1 MRHIPEDELH
11 AYLDQALSRSQCIEI
26 ETHLARCAPCR
37 DDRDRIAGLRDQTTL
52 LLARVAPRIS
62 APPPY
67 AQLLARSDERRKT
80 SWRRLVVL
88 AAGLAGAAIAGWGMR
103 ALLDPHTPA
112 GVGLP
117 AAVALAPPSGPT
129 APPATPVVSRRE
141 PAILS
146 APEQP
151 PAAAPTVRLASTTP
165 LVAPTPAATGRLVV
179 GGLILGDGWV
189 VSSRAEAEAA
199 GQNMLPEVPGLTVSG
214 IRVRDGAGQERP
226 VVIVAQTL
234 PEGGTVY
241 TVEGPVDAVAELVA
255 AQLSPGVFR
264 ASEPTRSAPDYLPSG
279 SGYRRAPRVLAVL
292 GALSSDSL
300 NILAQRV
307 TLR

>member
-37 DDRDRIAGLRDQTTL
+37 DDRDQIAGLRDRTTL
-52 LLARVAPRIS
+52 LLARVAPRVS

-67 AQLLARSDERRKT
+67 AQLLARSEERRKT
-80 SWRRLVVL
+80 SWRRLAVL
-88 AAGLAGAAIAGWGMR
+88 AAGLAGAAVAGWGMR
-103 ALLDPHTPA
+103 AMLDPHTPA

-117 AAVALAPPSGPT
+117 AAVALAAPSDP
-129 APPATPVVSRRE
+129 AAPATAGPVVSGRG
-141 PAILS
+141 PVILS
-146 APEQP
+146 VPEPQP
-151 PAAAPTVRLASTTP
+151 AAPTVRLASTTP
-165 LVAPTPAATGRLVV
+165 PVVTTPAVTGRPV
-179 GGLILGDGWV
+179 GGLTLGDGWV
-189 VSSRAEAEAA
+189 ARSRGEAEAA
-199 GQNMLPEVPGLTVSG
+199 GQNLIPEVPGLTVDG
-214 IRVRDGAGQERP
+214 IRLRHGVGQERP

-255 AQLSPGVFR
+255 DQLSSGVFR
-264 ASEPTRSAPDYLPSG
+264 ASEPTRSAPDYLPFG
-279 SGYRRAPRVLAVL
+279 TGYRRAPRVLAVL

-300 NILAQRV
+300 NVLAQRII
-307 TLR
+307 LR